1 MLNRNDARMIA
12 EELHKLRL
20 ADNPYYGDE
29 LLTTKQLAERLNLS
43 ESYVRHNA
51 KDWPRLKVGK
61 ADWRYPYNNVIG
73 YLASSSV

>member
-29 LLTTKQLAERLNLS
+29 LLTITELAKRLRLS
-43 ESYVRHNA
+43 ESFARHHA
-51 KDWPRLKVGK
+51 KGWPRLKIGK
-61 ADWRYPYNNVIG
+61 ADWRYPYNNVIKH
-73 YLASSSV
+73 LASL

>member
-20 ADNPYYGDE
+20 AENPYYGDE
-29 LLTTKQLAERLNLS
+29 LLTITQLAERLSLS
-43 ESYVRHNA
+43 ESFARHHA

-61 ADWRYPYNNVIG
+61 ADWRYPYNHVIG
-73 YLASSSV
+73 YLASLSR